1 MKLQD
6 ELTNIENT
14 FKANLH
20 KIKAHASYLKENG
33 GYKDFDLRLTWDCLN
48 GLFDSNVICTWYK
61 NYNCNDN
68 HITTAGKR
76 ALRNLGIIN

>member
-14 FKANLH
+14 FKANLPV
-20 KIKAHASYLKENG
+20 IKDHAAYLKENG
-33 GYKDFDLRLTWDCLN
+33 GYKDFDLRLTWDCLH
-48 GLFDSNVICTWYK
+48 GILGTKIICGWYDK
-61 NYNCNDN
+61 YNCNDT

-76 ALRNLGIIN
+76 ALSNLGII